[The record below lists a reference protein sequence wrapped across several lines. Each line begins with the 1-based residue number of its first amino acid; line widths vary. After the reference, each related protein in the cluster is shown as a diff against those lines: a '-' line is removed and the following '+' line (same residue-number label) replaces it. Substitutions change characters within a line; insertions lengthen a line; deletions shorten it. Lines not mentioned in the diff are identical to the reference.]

1 MNKSYIPNAFTFG
14 NLALGV
20 LSILFTMKGNF
31 NIAAFAIIGAAILD
45 RYDGRIAR
53 MFNASS
59 KLGTELD
66 SLADLVSFGVAPSI
80 LGWSLYL
87 YDFGIIGYIIV
98 CLFPICGAYR
108 LARYNVSEFNNVFMG
123 IPITIAGFLM
133 AIDSIVHIYLTKHG
147 IHSIISA
154 ILMVVFSYLM
164 VSKIQ
169 IKKR

>member
-1 MNKSYIPNAFTFG
+1 MNKSYIPNSFTFG

-20 LSILFTMKGNF
+20 LSI
-31 NIAAFAIIGAAILD
+31 IFAIKGRYDIAVFAILGAALLD

-66 SLADLVSFGVAPSI
+66 SLADLVSFGVAPAIIS
-80 LGWSLYL
+80 WSLYL
-87 YDFGIIGYIIV
+87 NEYGIIGYIIV
-98 CLFPICGAYR
+98 CLYPICGAYR
-108 LARYNVSEFNNVFMG
+108 LARYNVNVDSFDNVFMG

-133 AIDSIVHIYLTKHG
+133 AIDSLINIYIIKHN
-147 IHSIISA
+147 IIST
-154 ILMVVFSYLM
+154 ILIVLFSYLM

-169 IKKR
+169 IKKM

>member
-1 MNKSYIPNAFTFG
+1 MNKSYIPNSFTFG

-20 LSILFTMKGNF
+20 LSILFTMTGDVKL
-31 NIAAFAIIGAAILD
+31 AAFAIVGAAILD

-87 YDFGIIGYIIV
+87 NDYGIIGYLIV

-123 IPITIAGFLM
+123 MPITIAGFLM
-133 AIDSIVHIYLTKHG
+133 AIDSIVHIYVIKHG
-147 IHSIISA
+147 IVSA
-154 ILMVVFSYLM
+154 ILLVVFSYLM

>member
-1 MNKSYIPNAFTFG
+1 MNKSFIPNSFTFG
-14 NLALGV
+14 NLAFGV
-20 LSILFTMKGNF
+20 LSIIFTMTGKHNL
-31 NIAAFAIIGAAILD
+31 AAFSILAAAILD
-45 RYDGRIAR
+45 RYDGRVAR
-53 MFNASS
+53 YFNASS

-80 LGWSLYL
+80 LGWALYL
-87 YDFGIIGYIIV
+87 NDYGIIGYIIV

-123 IPITIAGFLM
+123 IPITIAGFIM
-133 AIDSIVHIYLTKHG
+133 ALDSVIHIYINIY
-147 IHSIISA
+147 IHQYISSV
-154 ILMVVFSYLM
+154 LLVLFSYFM